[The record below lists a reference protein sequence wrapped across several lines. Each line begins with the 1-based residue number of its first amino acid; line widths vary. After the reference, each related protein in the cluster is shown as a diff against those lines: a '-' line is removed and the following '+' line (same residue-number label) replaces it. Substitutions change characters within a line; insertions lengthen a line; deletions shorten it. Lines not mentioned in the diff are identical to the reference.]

1 LGTGAP
7 LTLTDIVSTNNRDA
21 GIAITGGVTATIT
34 NSRVTNNGF
43 GGSVVLGAGLQITGG
58 SNVTVNNSVVS
69 GNTNSGDGGGA
80 WINGGSLTINNSTF
94 SGNSSGA
101 TGGGIFLF
109 QQAASAP
116 VVNVNESTISG
127 NNATRAGAGIEINT
141 NGTVNLRNATISGNT
156 VAPTGVSG
164 GGIQV
169 TTGGRLNST
178 NATIVNNTAP
188 AGGGVAVINTGA
200 ASFFNTIV
208 ANNTVGDCAGTVTST
223 GNNLSSDAS
232 CAGFNQ
238 PSDQNSTNPNLGPLA
253 NNGGATLTHLPLP
266 GSPAIDRG
274 SNTGCPATDQR
285 AATRPQDGDGNGTAV
300 CDIGAVEVQGA
311 VVAPSPTPPGT
322 VVPATPVPTT
332 VPVVVVLPVVPQ
344 VFQNPGVLG
353 VVQAPRKTPTPVVV
367 AGLAPSAQSPAPS
380 AGFPVVIA
388 PPNTGDAGLL
398 NQ

>member
-1 LGTGAP
+1 MRFSRWIGAFGVLVAVAMAFGATQVSRAATFTVTNTNDSGAGSLRQAILDANSTAGQDTISITATGTITLASNLPLVLDAVIIVGPGSTQLTISNKCGAPCNSSGIFFSAPATASGFTITTNSIGLGTGAP

-164 GGIQV
+164 GGI
-169 TTGGRLNST
+169 
-178 NATIVNNTAP
+178 
-188 AGGGVAVINTGA
+188 
-200 ASFFNTIV
+200 
-208 ANNTVGDCAGTVTST
+208 
-223 GNNLSSDAS
+223 
-232 CAGFNQ
+232 
-238 PSDQNSTNPNLGPLA
+238 
-253 NNGGATLTHLPLP
+253 
-266 GSPAIDRG
+266 
-274 SNTGCPATDQR
+274 
-285 AATRPQDGDGNGTAV
+285 
-300 CDIGAVEVQGA
+300 
-311 VVAPSPTPPGT
+311 
-322 VVPATPVPTT
+322 
-332 VPVVVVLPVVPQ
+332 
-344 VFQNPGVLG
+344 
-353 VVQAPRKTPTPVVV
+353 
-367 AGLAPSAQSPAPS
+367 
-380 AGFPVVIA
+380 
-388 PPNTGDAGLL
+388 
-398 NQ
+398 